1 MFFLLKIESQ
11 GIIISVAGY
20 RSQSIGERSVG
31 ASFHRR
37 MPLLVD
43 AGKLGV
49 KIGSLMSHKIDYSLL
64 DQPHILR
71 FVFYP
76 REDYSP
82 PPRNAVDH
90 SVPVEKD
97 IAVVCRLY
105 PSNES
110 APSILYFHG
119 NGEVVSDYDDI
130 ATLYNRIGINL
141 FVADYRGYGQSGG
154 MPSFSNTVA
163 DSHIIFKY
171 FHDTLRASSYS
182 GPLFVMGRSLGS
194 LSAVELA
201 VSYPKEL
208 KGLIIE
214 SGFASAGKLLMYLG
228 TLISFPRL
236 DDFEE
241 ATLERLRSIA
251 MPVLIIHGEWDELIP
266 FEQAEVLYQN
276 AGSKDKKLL
285 RIPGA
290 GHNDIMLVG
299 MEQYFEAIKEFV
311 SSS

>member
-1 MFFLLKIESQ
+1 MN
-11 GIIISVAGY
+11 A
-20 RSQSIGERSVG
+20 
-31 ASFHRR
+31 
-37 MPLLVD
+37 PTVD
-43 AGKLGV
+43 ARKLNAT
-49 KIGSLMSHKIDYSLL
+49 IDLPMSHKMDYSLL

-97 IAVVCRLY
+97 VSIGCRFY
-105 PSNES
+105 PSGKE

-119 NGEVVSDYDDI
+119 NGEVVYDYDDI
-130 ATLYNRIGINL
+130 ATLYNRLGINL
-141 FVADYRGYGQSGG
+141 FVADYRGYGRSGG
-154 MPSFSNTVA
+154 TPSFSSTVA
-163 DSHIIFKY
+163 DAHIIFKY
-171 FHDTLRASSYS
+171 FRDTLKASSYT

-201 VSYPKEL
+201 VSYPKDL

-236 DDFEE
+236 EDFEK
-241 ATLERLRSIA
+241 ATLERLRSIT
-251 MPVLIIHGEWDELIP
+251 MPILIIHGEGDEIIP

-276 AGSKDKKLL
+276 IGSKDKRLL
-285 RIPGA
+285 PIPNA
-290 GHNDIMLVG
+290 GHNDIMLIG
-299 MEQYFEAIKEFV
+299 MEQYFQAVKEFV
-311 SSS
+311 SSKK

>member
-1 MFFLLKIESQ
+1 
-11 GIIISVAGY
+11 
-20 RSQSIGERSVG
+20 
-31 ASFHRR
+31 
-37 MPLLVD
+37 
-43 AGKLGV
+43 
-49 KIGSLMSHKIDYSLL
+49 MSHKIDYSLL

-76 REDYSP
+76 REEYSP

-97 IAVVCRLY
+97 VSIGCRFY
-105 PSNES
+105 PSSKE

-119 NGEVVSDYDDI
+119 NGEVVYDYDDI
-130 ATLYNRIGINL
+130 ATLYNRLGINL

-154 MPSFSNTVA
+154 TPSFSSAVA
-163 DSHIIFKY
+163 DAHVIFKY
-171 FHDTLRASSYS
+171 FRDTLKASGYT

-201 VSYPKEL
+201 VSYPQDL

-214 SGFASAGKLLMYLG
+214 SGFASAGKLMMYLG

-236 DDFEE
+236 EDFEK
-241 ATLERLRSIA
+241 ATLERIRYIT
-251 MPVLIIHGEWDELIP
+251 MPILIIHGEWDEIIP

-276 AGSKDKKLL
+276 VGSKDKRLL
-285 RIPGA
+285 PIPNA
-290 GHNDIMLVG
+290 GHNDIMLIG
-299 MEQYFEAIKEFV
+299 MEQYFQAVKEFV
-311 SSS
+311 SSKNNSL

>member
-1 MFFLLKIESQ
+1 M
-11 GIIISVAGY
+11 G
-20 RSQSIGERSVG
+20 
-31 ASFHRR
+31 
-37 MPLLVD
+37 VD
-43 AGKLGV
+43 APKLGA
-49 KIGSLMSHKIDYSLL
+49 KICLLMSKKIDYSLL

-90 SVPVEKD
+90 LVPVEKE
-97 IAVVCRLY
+97 ISIGCRFY
-105 PSNES
+105 PSTKE

-119 NGEVVSDYDDI
+119 NGEVVYDYDDI
-130 ATLYNRIGINL
+130 ATLYNRLGINL

-154 MPSFSNTVA
+154 TPSFSSTVA
-163 DSHIIFKY
+163 DAHVIFEY
-171 FHDTLRASSYS
+171 FRDTLKARSYT

-236 DDFEE
+236 EDFEK
-241 ATLERLRSIA
+241 ATLERLRSIT
-251 MPVLIIHGEWDELIP
+251 MPILIIHGEWDEIIP
-266 FEQAEVLYQN
+266 FEQAEVIYQN
-276 AGSKDKKLL
+276 IGSKDKRLL
-285 RIPGA
+285 RIPNA

-299 MEQYFEAIKEFV
+299 MEQYFQAISEFL
-311 SSS
+311 STQK

>member
-1 MFFLLKIESQ
+1 MDLSPLGRGDPLGRPKTCIDALKCS
-11 GIIISVAGY
+11 A
-20 RSQSIGERSVG
+20 
-31 ASFHRR
+31 
-37 MPLLVD
+37 
-43 AGKLGV
+43 
-49 KIGSLMSHKIDYSLL
+49 KITLPMSHKIDYSLL
-64 DQPHILR
+64 DQPHILG

-97 IAVVCRLY
+97 TAIGCRLY
-105 PSNES
+105 PTNDE

-119 NGEVVSDYDDI
+119 NGEVVYDYDGI
-130 ATLYNRIGINL
+130 ATLYNRLGINL

-163 DSHIIFKY
+163 DAHIVFKY
-171 FHDTLRASSYS
+171 FKENLRASGYS
-182 GPLFVMGRSLGS
+182 GPLYVMGRSLGS

-201 VSYPKEL
+201 VGYPGEL

-236 DDFEE
+236 EDFEK
-241 ATLERLRSIA
+241 ATLERIRSIT

-266 FEQAEVLYQN
+266 FEQAKVLYQN
-276 AGSKDKKLL
+276 IGSKDKRLL
-285 RIPGA
+285 PIANA
-290 GHNDIMLVG
+290 GHNDILFVG
-299 MEQYFEAIKEFV
+299 MEQYFTAIKEFV
-311 SSS
+311 SL

>member
-1 MFFLLKIESQ
+1 
-11 GIIISVAGY
+11 
-20 RSQSIGERSVG
+20 
-31 ASFHRR
+31 
-37 MPLLVD
+37 
-43 AGKLGV
+43 
-49 KIGSLMSHKIDYSLL
+49 MSHKIDYSLL

-82 PPRNAVDH
+82 LPRNAVDH
-90 SVPVEKD
+90 SVSVEKD
-97 IAVVCRLY
+97 VSIGCRFY
-105 PSNES
+105 PSSKS

-119 NGEVVSDYDDI
+119 NGEVVYDYDDI
-130 ATLYNRIGINL
+130 ATLYNRLGINL
-141 FVADYRGYGQSGG
+141 FVADYRGYGRSGG
-154 MPSFSNTVA
+154 TPSFSSTVA
-163 DSHIIFKY
+163 DAHVIFEY
-171 FHDTLRASSYS
+171 FRDTLKASGYT

-236 DDFEE
+236 EDFEE
-241 ATLERLRSIA
+241 ANLDKLRSITI
-251 MPVLIIHGEWDELIP
+251 PVLIIHGEGDEIIH

-276 AGSKDKKLL
+276 VGSKEKKLL
-285 RIPGA
+285 RIPNA

-299 MEQYFEAIKEFV
+299 MEQYFQAIKEFV
-311 SSS
+311 SKDSG